1 MKSPAPIFLLAIILV
16 IIIATATASIAI
28 DSGLVAADGNVKH
41 ALHRSNLRKLKHGK
55 GEDVQEDDNV
65 KVRTHG
71 IPPAV

>member
-16 IIIATATASIAI
+16 IIATATASIAI

>member
-1 MKSPAPIFLLAIILV
+1 MKSPAPILLLAIILV
-16 IIIATATASIAI
+16 IIIATATASI
-28 DSGLVAADGNVKH
+28 DNGLVAADGNVKH
-41 ALHRSNLRKLKHGK
+41 ALQSRSNLRKLKHGK

>member
-1 MKSPAPIFLLAIILV
+1 M
-16 IIIATATASIAI
+16 TASI
-28 DSGLVAADGNVKH
+28 DNGLVAADGNVKH
-41 ALHRSNLRKLKHGK
+41 ALQSRSNLRKLKHGK